1 MDSNIPPTILR
12 TEAQLKHAVQ
22 RVAAVMTAVEGGD
35 LSARAEV
42 AFPASDP
49 LGALAACVNNM
60 VELLAARREE
70 TLTYQRELEGQIDTI
85 EKQRA
90 AIREL
95 STPII
100 EIWPGVLCAPIVG
113 VLDSGRAAEMTSAL
127 LSNVVVTKASLA
139 IIDITGIE
147 AMDTQATDH
156 FLRMARAVKLLGSQ
170 CALSGIHPNV
180 ARTIVHMGID
190 LTGVESYRTLREALQ
205 QHVKAKARAVR
216 DSASKH
222 RPVTSSDQDSSHK
235 ESA

>member
-1 MDSNIPPTILR
+1 MDSHIPPPILH
-12 TEAQLKHAVQ
+12 TETQLKSV
-22 RVAAVMTAVEGGD
+22 VANIVSALGSVEGGELATRVEGD
-35 LSARAEV
+35 LPV
-42 AFPASDP
+42 TDP
-49 LGALAACVNNM
+49 MGALAACINKM
-60 VELLAARREE
+60 ISMLEERRDE
-70 TLTYQRELEGQIDTI
+70 TLSYQNEIEGQIDTI

-127 LSNVVVTKASLA
+127 LSSVVTTKASLA

-190 LTGVESYRTLREALQ
+190 LTGVESHRTLREALQ
-205 QHVKAKARAVR
+205 RHVKARARVAREAAAVQR
-216 DSASKH
+216 EAAEAK
-222 RPVTSSDQDSSHK
+222 K
-235 ESA
+235 EQS

>member
-1 MDSNIPPTILR
+1 MDSHAPPPVVH
-12 TEAQLKHAVQ
+12 TEPQLKQAVASI
-22 RVAAVMTAVEGGD
+22 VSALGAVEGGELETRVD
-35 LSARAEV
+35 VGL
-42 AFPASDP
+42 PTTDP
-49 LGALAACVNNM
+49 VGALAACINKM
-60 VELLAARREE
+60 VSMLADRRDE
-70 TLTYQRELEGQIDTI
+70 TASYQREIEGQIETI

-127 LSNVVVTKASLA
+127 LSSVVTTKASLA

-190 LTGVESYRTLREALQ
+190 LTGVESHRTLREALQ
-205 QHVKAKARAVR
+205 RHVKARARAAREAAPKQREAVELA
-216 DSASKH
+216 D
-222 RPVTSSDQDSSHK
+222 K
-235 ESA
+235 EQA

>member
-1 MDSNIPPTILR
+1 MDSHAPPPVLR
-12 TEAQLKHAVQ
+12 TETQLKVAVASMVDALSSVENGELTA
-22 RVAAVMTAVEGGD
+22 RVETTLPTNEPV
-35 LSARAEV
+35 
-42 AFPASDP
+42 
-49 LGALAACVNNM
+49 GALVACINKM
-60 VELLAARREE
+60 ISMLSDRRDE
-70 TLTYQRELEGQIDTI
+70 TQSYQSEIEGQIETI

-127 LSNVVVTKASLA
+127 LSNVVTTKASLA

-190 LTGVESYRTLREALQ
+190 LAGVESYRTLREALQ
-205 QHVKAKARAVR
+205 RHVKARARASR
-216 DSASKH
+216 EAAKP
-222 RPVTSSDQDSSHK
+222 REGAEAAKK
-235 ESA
+235 EQA

>member
-1 MDSNIPPTILR
+1 MKESMESNNTASVR
-12 TEAQLKHAVQ
+12 TEAQLKHAVANITG
-22 RVAAVMTAVEGGD
+22 VLSSVESGD
-35 LSARAEV
+35 LSARADV
-42 AFPASDP
+42 ALPERDP
-49 LGALAACVNNM
+49 IGALAACINNM
-60 VELLAARREE
+60 VSFLAARREE
-70 TLTYQRELEGQIDTI
+70 TLSYQRELEDQIEMI

-127 LSNVVVTKASLA
+127 LSHVVGTKASLA

-190 LTGVESYRTLREALQ
+190 LAGVESYRTLREALQ
-205 QHVKAKARAVR
+205 RHVKTKVRVAR
-216 DSASKH
+216 
-222 RPVTSSDQDSSHK
+222 K
-235 ESA
+235 EQA

>member
-1 MDSNIPPTILR
+1 MKESMESSKEASLR
-12 TEAQLKHAVQ
+12 TEAQLKHAIANIAGVLS
-22 RVAAVMTAVEGGD
+22 AVESGD
-35 LSARAEV
+35 LSARADV
-42 AFPASDP
+42 TFPESDP
-49 LGALAACVNNM
+49 VGALAACINNM
-60 VELLAARREE
+60 VALLADRRDE
-70 TLTYQRELEGQIDTI
+70 TLNYQRELEGQIETI

-127 LSNVVVTKASLA
+127 LSHVVSTKAALA

-205 QHVKAKARAVR
+205 RYVKTKARAAR
-216 DSASKH
+216 
-222 RPVTSSDQDSSHK
+222 K
-235 ESA
+235 EQA

>member
-1 MDSNIPPTILR
+1 MDSQMPPATLR
-12 TEAQLKHAVQ
+12 TDAELKDAVQ
-22 RVAAVMTAVEGGD
+22 RIGSVLSAVESGD
-35 LSARAEV
+35 LSARAET
-42 AFPASDP
+42 PLSESDP
-49 LGALAACVNNM
+49 LGALALCVNKM
-60 VELLAARREE
+60 VGLLAARREE
-70 TLTYQRELEGQIDTI
+70 TLNYQRELEGQIDTI

-95 STPII
+95 STPVI

-127 LSNVVVTKASLA
+127 LNSVVATKAALA

-156 FLRMARAVKLLGSQ
+156 FLRMARAVKLLGSK

-190 LTGVESYRTLREALQ
+190 LAGVESHRTLRDALQ
-205 QHVKAKARAVR
+205 THVRAKARAGL
-216 DSASKH
+216 
-222 RPVTSSDQDSSHK
+222 K
-235 ESA
+235 EQS

>member
-1 MDSNIPPTILR
+1 MNSHAPAPVLHTDP
-12 TEAQLKHAVQ
+12 QLKQAVASI
-22 RVAAVMTAVEGGD
+22 VSALGAVEGGE
-35 LSARAEV
+35 LATRAEV
-42 AFPASDP
+42 NLPTTDP
-49 LGALAACVNNM
+49 LGALAACINKM
-60 VELLAARREE
+60 VSMLADRRDE
-70 TLTYQRELEGQIDTI
+70 TVSYQREIEGQIETI

-127 LSNVVVTKASLA
+127 LSSVVTTKASLA

-156 FLRMARAVKLLGSQ
+156 FLRMARAVKLLGSH

-190 LTGVESYRTLREALQ
+190 LAGVESYRTLREALQ
-205 QHVKAKARAVR
+205 RHVKARAKAAR
-216 DSASKH
+216 
-222 RPVTSSDQDSSHK
+222 
-235 ESA
+235 ESAAKPRDDAESARKEHV

>member
-1 MDSNIPPTILR
+1 MDSNSPPATLR

-22 RVAAVMTAVEGGD
+22 SVASVMSAVESGD
-35 LSARAEV
+35 LTARAEI
-42 AFPASDP
+42 AFPESDP

-60 VELLAARREE
+60 VALLAARREE
-70 TLTYQRELEGQIDTI
+70 TLTYQRELEGQIETI

-127 LSNVVVTKASLA
+127 LSHVVATKALLA

-190 LTGVESYRTLREALQ
+190 LAGVESYRTLREALQ
-205 QHVKAKARAVR
+205 RHVKARAQAVR
-216 DSASKH
+216 ESASKH
-222 RPVTSSDQDSSHK
+222 RGGASNRDSQK
-235 ESA
+235 EQG